1 MLKRKTAVMLATVL
15 LIGSLYSAFMPAILA
30 EDASIDAPELAPNAE
45 SAILIDA
52 DTGTILYEKNIHE
65 ELQPASI
72 TKVMTMLLIMEAIDA
87 GMITMD
93 EKVTT
98 SEYAASMGGSQIF
111 LEAGEEMTV
120 EELMKGIAIV
130 SGNDASVAM
139 AEKIAGSEEMFVQKM
154 NERAKSLGLK
164 NTHFANSSGL
174 PAEDHYSS
182 AYDIA
187 VMSQELLK
195 YEEITKYTGL
205 YEDYLRK
212 DTDNPFWLVNTNKL
226 VRFYSGADGLKTG
239 YTSSAKYCLTASA
252 KRDDMRVI
260 AVVLGVPN
268 SKTRNLEVSKM
279 FDYAFAQY
287 KIHPIF
293 NKDEQIGTHRLDKA
307 SVKEIEFLADQN
319 YSVLMKKGDSAEHIH
334 HELVMEKD
342 LTLPIKKGDP
352 VAKLKVYNED
362 QLVREFP
369 ILAPDDINK
378 ASWWQ
383 LLKRTS
389 SKLFMLD

>member
-1 MLKRKTAVMLATVL
+1 MLKKRAALLTAVL
-15 LIGSLYSAFMPAILA
+15 LLVGTLLSVFAPVFA
-30 EDASIDAPELAPNAE
+30 EETSNDVPDLAPNAL

-52 DTGTILYEKNIHE
+52 DTGTVLYEKNPHDQ
-65 ELQPASI
+65 LQPASI
-72 TKVMTMLLIMEAIDA
+72 TKVMTMLLIMEAIDS
-87 GMITMD
+87 GVITMD

-111 LEAGEEMTV
+111 LEAGETMTV
-120 EELMKGIAIV
+120 EEMLKGIAMA

-139 AEKIAGSEEMFVQKM
+139 AEKIAGSEEMFVKKM
-154 NERAKSLGLK
+154 NERAQELGLK
-164 NTHFANSSGL
+164 NTHFVNSSGL
-174 PAEDHYSS
+174 PAENHYSS

-187 VMSQELLK
+187 IMSKELLK
-195 YEEITKYTGL
+195 HEEVTKYTGQ

-212 DTDNPFWLVNTNKL
+212 NTDNPFWLVNTNKL

-239 YTSSAKYCLTASA
+239 YTSSAKFCLTATA

-268 SKTRNLEVSKM
+268 AKTRNLEVSKM

-293 NKDEQIGTHRLDKA
+293 SKGDEMGTHRLDKA
-307 SVKEIEFLADQN
+307 SIRDLEFLAEQN
-319 YSVLMKKGDSAEHIH
+319 YSVLMKKSDSAENIR
-334 HELVMEKD
+334 HELVIEED
-342 LTLPIKKGDP
+342 LKLPIAKGDTI
-352 VAKLKVYNED
+352 AKLKVYNGD
-362 QLVREFP
+362 TLIREFP
-369 ILAPDDINK
+369 VASPDDIKK
-378 ASWWQ
+378 ANWWQ